1 MHADWSVELGRE
13 DEALEFPWPSPGGSE
28 DADAPRYY
36 DLKRHPELLLNVT
49 EAYHPVEMGEFLT
62 SVNSSS
68 SIFETVKCDIWFTEE
83 LSEEEEI
90 FDAACKSSAYIDLIF
105 TDQHARFDQDAHEQL
120 AQRMCKLLALVP
132 EISASVEFAL
142 RRCYFHHDNDATK
155 DSDPGFY
162 LTVYV
167 SGYGDDAPEAW
178 QRWGI
183 ALKLVE
189 NALLQVSAQARAA
202 NPASK

>member
-13 DEALEFPWPSPGGSE
+13 DEALEFPWPSPGVP
-28 DADAPRYY
+28 DNADAPRYY
-36 DLKRHPELLLNVT
+36 DLKRNPELLLNVT

-62 SVNSSS
+62 SANSSA
-68 SIFETVKCDIWFTEE
+68 SIFESVKCDVWFSEE
-83 LSEEEEI
+83 LREEEEI
-90 FDAACKSSAYIDLIF
+90 FGAACKAAAYVDLIYSDD
-105 TDQHARFDQDAHEQL
+105 TARFDQEAHELL
-120 AQRMCKLLALVP
+120 AQRLCQLLSLVP

-142 RRCYFHHDNDATK
+142 RRCYYHHDNDVSK
-155 DSDPGFY
+155 DSDAGFY
-162 LTVYV
+162 LTLYI

-202 NPASK
+202 NPAS

>member
-13 DEALEFPWPSPGGSE
+13 DEALEFPWAASDE
-28 DADAPRYY
+28 DAPHYY

-49 EAYHPVEMGEFLT
+49 EAYHPVEMGEFLACA
-62 SVNSSS
+62 NSSA
-68 SIFETVKCDIWFTEE
+68 SIFESVKCDLWFAEE
-83 LSEEEEI
+83 LNEEEEI
-90 FDAACKSSAYIDLIF
+90 FGAACKAAAYIDLIF
-105 TDQHARFDQDAHEQL
+105 TEQAVRFDREAHEHL
-120 AQRMCKLLALVP
+120 AQRMCKLLSLVP
-132 EISASVEFAL
+132 EISASVEFTL
-142 RRCYFHHDNDATK
+142 RRCYFHHDSDVTK

-189 NALLQVSAQARAA
+189 NALLQVSAQTKVA
-202 NPASK
+202 NPGR

>member
-13 DEALEFPWPSPGGSE
+13 DAALEFPWPSPDE
-28 DADAPRYY
+28 DAPRYY
-36 DLKRHPELLLNVT
+36 DLKRHPELMLNVT
-49 EAYHPVEMGEFLT
+49 EAYHPVEMGEFLA
-62 SVNSSS
+62 SVNSTS
-68 SIFETVKCDIWFTEE
+68 SIFESAKCDVWFSEE
-83 LSEEEEI
+83 LNEEEEI
-90 FDAACKSSAYIDLIF
+90 FGAACKAAAYVDLIY
-105 TDQHARFDQDAHEQL
+105 TDNSVRFDQEAHEQL

-142 RRCYFHHDNDATK
+142 RRCYFHHDNDVTK
-155 DSDPGFY
+155 DSDAGFY

-202 NPASK
+202 NPAS

>member
-13 DEALEFPWPSPGGSE
+13 DEALEFPWPSTRISD
-28 DADAPRYY
+28 DADVPRYY

-68 SIFETVKCDIWFTEE
+68 STFESAKCDNWFTEE

-90 FDAACKSSAYIDLIF
+90 FGAACKAAAYVDLIY
-105 TDQHARFDQDAHEQL
+105 TDVSARFDQEAHQQL
-120 AQRMCKLLALVP
+120 AQRMCKLLSLVP
-132 EISASVEFAL
+132 EISASVQFAL
-142 RRCYFHHDNDATK
+142 RRCYFHHDDDVTK

-162 LTVYV
+162 LTVYI

-189 NALLQVSAQARAA
+189 NALLQLSAQARAA
-202 NPASK
+202 NPATQ

>member
-1 MHADWSVELGRE
+1 MRADWSVELGRE
-13 DEALEFPWPSPGGSE
+13 DEALEFPWPSPDE
-28 DADAPRYY
+28 DAPRYY
-36 DLKRHPELLLNVT
+36 DLKRNPELLLNVT

-62 SVNSSS
+62 SANSTS
-68 SIFETVKCDIWFTEE
+68 SIFESAKCDIWFTEE

-90 FDAACKSSAYIDLIF
+90 FGAACKAAAYVDLIY
-105 TDQHARFDQDAHEQL
+105 TDDSARFDQDAHE
-120 AQRMCKLLALVP
+120 LLARRLCQLLSLVP
-132 EISASVEFAL
+132 EISAAVEFAL
-142 RRCYFHHDNDATK
+142 RRCYYHHDNDVTK
-155 DSDPGFY
+155 DSDAGFY
-162 LTVYV
+162 LTLYV

-202 NPASK
+202 NPAT

>member
-13 DEALEFPWPSPGGSE
+13 DEALEFPWPSPDE
-28 DADAPRYY
+28 DAPRYY
-36 DLKRHPELLLNVT
+36 DLKRHPELMLNVT

-68 SIFETVKCDIWFTEE
+68 SLFESAKCDIWFTEE

-90 FDAACKSSAYIDLIF
+90 FGADCKAAAYVDLIF
-105 TDQHARFDQDAHEQL
+105 SDPHARFDRESHEQL
-120 AQRMCKLLALVP
+120 AQRMCRLLSLVP
-132 EISASVEFAL
+132 EISASVEFVL
-142 RRCYFHHDNDATK
+142 RRCYFHHDDDVSK
-155 DSDPGFY
+155 DSDAGFY
-162 LTVYV
+162 LTIYV

-189 NALLQVSAQARAA
+189 NAFLQVSAQARTA
-202 NPASK
+202 NPAS

>member
-28 DADAPRYY
+28 DAEAPRYY

-49 EAYHPVEMGEFLT
+49 EAYHPVEMGEFLACA
-62 SVNSSS
+62 NSSA
-68 SIFETVKCDIWFTEE
+68 SIFESVKCDLWFTEK
-83 LSEEEEI
+83 LNEEEQI
-90 FDAACKSSAYIDLIF
+90 FGAACKAACYVDVIF
-105 TDQHARFDQDAHEQL
+105 TDPDTRFDREAHERL
-120 AQRMCKLLALVP
+120 AERMCKLLSLVP
-132 EISASVEFAL
+132 EISAAAEFAL
-142 RRCYFHHDNDATK
+142 RRCYFHHDDDVSA

-162 LTVYV
+162 VTIYV
-167 SGYGDDAPEAW
+167 SGYGDDSAEAW

-189 NALLQVSAQARAA
+189 NALLQLSAQARAA

>member
-13 DEALEFPWPSPGGSE
+13 DEALEFPWPSLGE
-28 DADAPRYY
+28 DGPRYY

-49 EAYHPVEMGEFLT
+49 EAHHPVEMGEFLA
-62 SVNSSS
+62 SANSTA

-83 LSEEEEI
+83 LSQEEEI
-90 FDAACKSSAYIDLIF
+90 FGAACKAAAYVDVIF
-105 TDQHARFDQDAHEQL
+105 SEQPARFEREAHEQL
-120 AQRMCKLLALVP
+120 AERLCKLLALVP

-142 RRCYFHHDNDATK
+142 RRCYFHHDEDVAK
-155 DSDPGFY
+155 DSDVGFY
-162 LTVYV
+162 LTIYV
-167 SGYGDDAPEAW
+167 SGYGDDSPEAW

-183 ALKLVE
+183 ALKLLE

-202 NPASK
+202 NPTA

>member
-13 DEALEFPWPSPGGSE
+13 DEALEFPWPSLG
-28 DADAPRYY
+28 ADAPRYY

-49 EAYHPVEMGEFLT
+49 EAYHPVEMGEFLA
-62 SVNSSS
+62 SANSSA

-83 LSEEEEI
+83 LSQEEEI
-90 FDAACKSSAYIDLIF
+90 FGAACKAAAYVDVIF
-105 TDQHARFDQDAHEQL
+105 SEQPARFEREAHEQVAERL
-120 AQRMCKLLALVP
+120 CKLLALVP

-142 RRCYFHHDNDATK
+142 RRCYFHHDEDVAK
-155 DSDPGFY
+155 DSDVGFY
-162 LTVYV
+162 LTIYV
-167 SGYGDDAPEAW
+167 SGYGDDSPEAW

-183 ALKLVE
+183 ALKLLE

-202 NPASK
+202 NPTA

>member
-1 MHADWSVELGRE
+1 
-13 DEALEFPWPSPGGSE
+13 
-28 DADAPRYY
+28 
-36 DLKRHPELLLNVT
+36 VT

-68 SIFETVKCDIWFTEE
+68 SIFESVKCDIWFTEE
-83 LSEEEEI
+83 LKEEEEI
-90 FDAACKSSAYIDLIF
+90 FGAACKAAAYIDLIY
-105 TDQHARFDQDAHEQL
+105 TDGSVRFDREAHEQL
-120 AQRMCKLLALVP
+120 AQRMCNLLSLVP

-142 RRCYFHHDNDATK
+142 RRCYFHHDDDLTK
-155 DSDPGFY
+155 DSDPGYY
-162 LTVYV
+162 LTIYI

-202 NPASK
+202 DHAG